1 MAKSSKQRKATTRRR
16 RILFVCFAD
25 SSHSQ
30 SWIDLLATSDFDVR
44 VFAYT
49 LDTNG
54 RYPPQPWQFPTYV
67 LVKPNE
73 ERIAARIISLL
84 PGTRRLRRF
93 VNLASYRFDLLTRWL
108 AHAIRSWKPDI
119 VHSFSINPA
128 GNLTYQALSR
138 IPKAQRPKWIVSSWG
153 SDLNLGIHE
162 PEQVQQIEGVL
173 RHCDGFFSDCRRDIR
188 QALDHGLSP
197 DKVAIYDGIPVTGGM
212 LPSLVQQSSS
222 LKSSGR
228 KLIIVPKAYE
238 ETANKTLSV
247 LEALRMVEEV
257 TVGYE
262 IHLFMCSYDVRI
274 WLRTLPESLRQ
285 RCHCHG
291 TIPNAEL
298 VEMLKRARVMI
309 APSLSDGTPI
319 TMLEAMA
326 CGALPLMSPLESIR
340 EWIDDGRN
348 GLLAHA
354 LYPDQLARALRR
366 ALTDDEFCDSAAK
379 INRQI
384 ITERANRNVIRTQAL
399 DYYRHLLSAPSS
411 EPALTTELDAVRG

>member
-1 MAKSSKQRKATTRRR
+1 MN
-16 RILFVCFAD
+16 
-25 SSHSQ
+25 
-30 SWIDLLATSDFDVR
+30 LLATSDFDVR

-49 LDTNG
+49 FDSNG

-73 ERIAARIISLL
+73 ERVAAHIISLL
-84 PGTRRLRRF
+84 PETPRLRRF
-93 VNLASYRFDLLTRWL
+93 VNLATRRFDLSARWL
-108 AHAIRSWKPDI
+108 ARAIRSWKPDI
-119 VHSFSINPA
+119 VHSLSINPA
-128 GNLTYQALSR
+128 GNLTYQALGR
-138 IPKAQRPKWIVSSWG
+138 IPKARWPRWIVSSWG

-162 PEQVQQIEGVL
+162 PEQRQQIELVL
-173 RHCDGFFSDCRRDIR
+173 RHCDGFFSDCRRDIL
-188 QALDHGLSP
+188 QALEHGLTP
-197 DKVAIYDGIPVTGGM
+197 DKVAINDGIPATGGM
-212 LPSLVQQSSS
+212 SPSLVQESSS
-222 LKSSGR
+222 LKSSER

-238 ETANKTLSV
+238 ETANKTLPV
-247 LEALRMVEEV
+247 LEALRLVEDL
-257 TVGYE
+257 TFGYE
-262 IHLFMCSYDVRI
+262 IHLFMCSNDVRM
-274 WLRTLPESLRQ
+274 WLRNLPESLRQ

-366 ALTDDEFCDSAAK
+366 ALTDDEFCNSAAQV
-379 INRQI
+379 NRQI
-384 ITERANRNVIRTQAL
+384 ILERANRNMIRTQTL

-411 EPALTTELDAVRG
+411 ERALTTKLEAVSG